1 MGNLFN
7 FLRDHWGHALPLM
20 VAGAIAV
27 AIIIDRTRVL
37 YWKYPMFGMKK
48 FMEHIR
54 ELIFSDRLQDA
65 IALCDKNTSKPA
77 IRVVKEGL
85 LRGTQPIHLVEQ
97 GLEIAVGEIVMQIQ
111 KRTSFLATIANVAT
125 LLGLL
130 GTIAGLI
137 QSFEGI
143 ATADAQQKTA
153 LLAAGIST
161 AMNATM
167 LGLGIAIPCMIA
179 FSLLA
184 NKANALVSE
193 VDQVALRVVD
203 LLKQYQNGKNDG
215 RKSA

>member
-1 MGNLFN
+1 MSLF
-7 FLRDHWGHALPLM
+7 
-20 VAGAIAV
+20 
-27 AIIIDRTRVL
+27 
-37 YWKYPMFGMKK
+37 
-48 FMEHIR
+48 
-54 ELIFSDRLQDA
+54 
-65 IALCDKNTSKPA
+65 
-77 IRVVKEGL
+77 
-85 LRGTQPIHLVEQ
+85 
-97 GLEIAVGEIVMQIQ
+97 
-111 KRTSFLATIANVAT
+111 
-125 LLGLL
+125 L